1 MKREYAKLFSFLLG
15 ITFIL
20 SGIIFTVVK
29 TYKEERQTKID
40 EENQIIDE
48 IMDIYEVFKKK
59 TEEFSNKRDEVNS
72 EISDYVAYYTGMIT
86 KYDSIIKTLE
96 SYETMVTEVEDT
108 AIYLKD
114 HCLKNSYSSIDA
126 NSKCTSYIMN
136 YEKSVNSFVGDIE
149 FFNSKIKE
157 YNEWATKENSELQT
171 EKYKSL
177 ESFVPKIYKEYIDI
191 NNDGTYL
198 GRASD

>member
-136 YEKSVNSFVGDIE
+136 YEKTVNSFVGDIE

>member
-136 YEKSVNSFVGDIE
+136 YEKSVNSFIGDIE